1 MEPFLIRPSSRITL
15 LNHYNRFH
23 ETSIFYLYVLQ
34 FSRYY
39 NELFYPA
46 LNLSPTK
53 TVSLPSVRAQESEP
67 R

>member
-15 LNHYNRFH
+15 LNHHNRFH

-34 FSRYY
+34 FSHYY

-46 LNLSPTK
+46 PNLSPTK
-53 TVSLPSVRAQESEP
+53 NVSLPSVKAQGSEP